1 MRIRAG
7 DYIHKYKSDKLKVR
21 LIITNI
27 FFHDLYLNLFR
38 VFRYTYMDVFLN
50 HRRID

>member
-21 LIITNI
+21 LINTNI
-27 FFHDLYLNLFR
+27 FLYLNLFR
-38 VFRYTYMDVFLN
+38 GFRYTYMDVFLN
-50 HRRID
+50 HGRID